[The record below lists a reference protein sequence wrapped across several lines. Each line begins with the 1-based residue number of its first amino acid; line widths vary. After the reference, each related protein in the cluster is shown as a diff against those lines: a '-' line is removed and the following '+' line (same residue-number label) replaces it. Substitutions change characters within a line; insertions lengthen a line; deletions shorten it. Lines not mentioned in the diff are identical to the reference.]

1 MWRDVSIKR
10 GGFDFYCA
18 LSGLEIALWDI
29 VGKALNTP
37 VYNLLG
43 GAFREKLRVYGQP
56 SGPRGDGGLADLAQR
71 AKNTVARGHTAMKF
85 DPFPGA
91 WRMIVDKSVER
102 EAVERVRTVR
112 EAVGPDIDLMIEVH
126 RRLAPVHAV
135 RVAQAIEQ
143 YKPFWFEEPTPADD
157 LPSTAYVRTKT
168 TIPIVVG
175 EALYGRSEFREVF
188 ERQAADIINP
198 DICNVGGLLEMRDIA
213 MMAEAYSVAL
223 SPHGNNSTTIGL
235 AASLQASACVPNF
248 LIMEYPVAWE
258 PFANELAVNPL
269 TVENGFI
276 ALPTGPGL
284 GMELDEAALAKYP
297 YTGGRRREL
306 PVPADEYP

>member
-1 MWRDVSIKR
+1 M
-10 GGFDFYCA
+10 
-18 LSGLEIALWDI
+18 
-29 VGKALNTP
+29 
-37 VYNLLG
+37 
-43 GAFREKLRVYGQP
+43 
-56 SGPRGDGGLADLAQR
+56 
-71 AKNTVARGHTAMKF
+71 
-85 DPFPGA
+85 
-91 WRMIVDKSVER
+91 
-102 EAVERVRTVR
+102 
-112 EAVGPDIDLMIEVH
+112 
-126 RRLAPVHAV
+126 HAV
-135 RVAQAIEQ
+135 RVAQAIEE
-143 YKPFWFEEPTPADD
+143 YRPFWFEEPTPADD

-269 TVENGFI
+269 KVENGFI

-297 YTGGRRREL
+297 YQGGRRREL
-306 PVPADEYP
+306 PVPADEFP